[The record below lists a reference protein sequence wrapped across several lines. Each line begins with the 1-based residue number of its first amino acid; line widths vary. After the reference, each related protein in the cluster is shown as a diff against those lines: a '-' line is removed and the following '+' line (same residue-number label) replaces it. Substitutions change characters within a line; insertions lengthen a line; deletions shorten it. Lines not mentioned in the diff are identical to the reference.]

1 MLEFIILSGLVDKYE
16 YLLKYLTQIVL
27 YNHRI
32 LSMLQTKYVAISF
45 RFSGA
50 SSK

>member
-1 MLEFIILSGLVDKYE
+1 MLEYIILSGLVDKYK
-16 YLLKYLTQIVL
+16 YLLKYLTQIVV
-27 YNHRI
+27 YNHKI
-32 LSMLQTKYVAISF
+32 LSMLQTKDAIIYF